1 MSIETFRKTFSG
13 VKANRFLIVGSFP
26 SKIDTNIKEDES
38 TEFYVKASQFP
49 GSSIGVVSLN
59 YRGRPLKF
67 SAEKAH
73 SDWVMQIYSSNKSSY
88 DLRKAFQSW
97 MDAMN
102 SSSHLTMDYELT
114 SNWAIYYNQDLK
126 SNTWVQNALM
136 INCFPVDISPIELT
150 NDTPD
155 VFAEFTVT
163 MTYDACQF
171 TL

>member
-1 MSIETFRKTFSG
+1 M
-13 VKANRFLIVGSFP
+13 
-26 SKIDTNIKEDES
+26 
-38 TEFYVKASQFP
+38 
-49 GSSIGVVSLN
+49 
-59 YRGRPLKF
+59 
-67 SAEKAH
+67 
-73 SDWVMQIYSSNKSSY
+73 
-88 DLRKAFQSW
+88 RKAFQSW

-163 MTYDACQF
+163 MTYDTCQF